1 MHQWRYI
8 QKDNFRKLKELG
20 EYLKLDLSY
29 SSSFPLNL
37 PRRLAEK
44 IEKGNLKDPILK
56 QFLPADEEEKAPL
69 SFVDDPVCD
78 TSFQKTH
85 RLLQKYNGR
94 ALFITT
100 SACAMHCRY
109 CFRQNYP
116 YDNNTDFAE
125 ELELIRSDST
135 LHEVILS
142 GGDPL
147 SLSDATLKRL
157 IDELGTIP
165 HLKFLRFHTRF
176 PIGIPERITK
186 EFLDTLRHSPLQ
198 VVFVVHVNHPR
209 ELDEE
214 IFAALKQVGALGIP
228 LLCQSVLLSGINDN
242 VSILK
247 ELFLTLASHG
257 ILPYYLHQLDKVKQA
272 HHFEVPIEKGL
283 ALMETLRKEVPGYA
297 LPKYVQEIPFEYSKV
312 EVTSDPSSSVQ
323 GCRAP
328 ALEYDR

>member
-1 MHQWRYI
+1 MITWRQI
-8 QKDNFRKLKELG
+8 QKQNFTKLKELG
-20 EYLKLDLSY
+20 KYLELDLSY
-29 SSSFPLNL
+29 SSLFPLNL

-44 IEKGNLKDPILK
+44 IEKGNIEDPILK
-56 QFLPADEEEKAPL
+56 QFLPAGEEEKAPL

-85 RLLQKYNGR
+85 RLLQKYKGR

-116 YDNNTDFAE
+116 YDSNTDFAK
-125 ELELIRSDST
+125 ELELIRNDTS

-157 IDELGTIP
+157 IGELGTIP

-186 EFLDTLRHSPLQ
+186 DLLQIFKDCPLQ

-209 ELDEE
+209 ELDEDV
-214 IFAALKQVGALGIP
+214 IAALKKVGALGIP
-228 LLCQSVLLSGINDN
+228 LLCQAVLLSGVNDD
-242 VSILK
+242 VPTLK
-247 ELFLTLASHG
+247 ELFLSLASQG

-283 ALMETLRKEVPGYA
+283 DLMEALRKEVPGYA
-297 LPKYVQEIPFEYSKV
+297 LPKYVQEIPFENSKV
-312 EVTSDPSSSVQ
+312 EIQEATSREH
-323 GCRAP
+323 G
-328 ALEYDR
+328 

>member
-1 MHQWRYI
+1 MTTLKWRQI
-8 QKDNFRKLKELG
+8 QKENFTKLQDLG
-20 EYLKLDLSY
+20 NYLGIDLSY

-37 PRRLAEK
+37 PKRLAEK
-44 IEKGNLKDPILK
+44 IEKGNLHDPILK
-56 QFLPADEEEKAPL
+56 QFLPAEEEEKAPI
-69 SFVDDPVCD
+69 SFVEDPVSD

-116 YDNNTDFAE
+116 YDGNTNFEKEID
-125 ELELIRSDST
+125 LIRNDPT

-157 IDELGTIP
+157 INELSTIP

-176 PIGIPERITK
+176 PIGIPERITDELLEVLK
-186 EFLDTLRHSPLQ
+186 GCPFQ
-198 VVFVVHVNHPR
+198 VVFVIHVNHPR
-209 ELDEE
+209 ELDED
-214 IFAALKQVGALGIP
+214 IFAALEKVGSLGIP
-228 LLCQSVLLSGINDN
+228 LLCQSVLLSEVNDDLPT
-242 VSILK
+242 LK
-247 ELFLTLASHG
+247 ELFLSLASHG

-272 HHFEVPIEKGL
+272 HHFEVPVEKGL
-283 ALMETLRKEVPGYA
+283 KLMEALRKEVPGYV
-297 LPKYVQEIPFEYSKV
+297 LPKYVQEIPFEGSKV
-312 EVTSDPSSSVQ
+312 EVTSDPLSLDQ
-323 GCRAP
+323 GCKAP
-328 ALEYDR
+328 V

>member
-1 MHQWRYI
+1 MHQWRRI
-8 QKDNFRKLKELG
+8 QKENFRKLTELG

-44 IEKGNLKDPILK
+44 IEKGNIHDPILK
-56 QFLPADEEEKAPL
+56 QFLPANEEEKAPL

-85 RLLQKYNGR
+85 RLLQKYKGR

-116 YDNNTDFAE
+116 YDSSTDFAE
-125 ELELIRSDST
+125 ELDLIRRDPT

-157 IDELGTIP
+157 IDELSAIP

-176 PIGIPERITK
+176 PIGIPERITD
-186 EFLDTLRHSPLQ
+186 EFLEILRSCPLQ
-198 VVFVVHVNHPR
+198 VLFVVHVNHPR
-209 ELDEE
+209 ELDED
-214 IFAALKQVGALGIP
+214 IIVALKKVGALGIP
-228 LLCQSVLLSGINDN
+228 LLSQSVLLSEVNDD
-242 VSILK
+242 IATLK
-247 ELFLTLASHG
+247 ELFLTLASQG
-257 ILPYYLHQLDKVKQA
+257 ILPYYLHQLDRVKQA

-297 LPKYVQEIPFEYSKV
+297 LPKYVQEIPYETSKI
-312 EVTSDPSSSVQ
+312 EVTSDPLSLDQ

-328 ALEYDR
+328 ASKSGR